1 MNPNGK
7 ALLKENKRYYLLD
20 SLRGISIISMIAFH
34 LCYDLFMIYGI
45 NTNWYFY
52 PVTAVWERSICV
64 VFILVSGMCLNFSE
78 NGIKRGILLNLAGFA
93 VTCVT
98 VIAEPNQAVW
108 FGVLNLIGCSMM
120 IVFILSES
128 LKRIKPLFGSL
139 ISLLLYTV
147 LYDVPRGYIGFF
159 GFDIVKLPNFLYSSK
174 YLAFLGFPSSDFF
187 STDYFPLIPW
197 IFLFTA
203 GFYLWNFIAEKNLTK
218 YFEFKIPVFDKI
230 GKYSLWIYLAH
241 QPIIMGL
248 LMLIMPVFN

>member
-45 NTNWYFY
+45 NTSWYY
-52 PVTAVWERSICV
+52 PITAVWERSICV
-64 VFILVSGMCLNFSE
+64 VFILVSGMCLNFSG

-120 IVFILSES
+120 IVSVLSDN
-128 LKRIKPLFGSL
+128 LKKIRPLSGAL
-139 ISLLLYTV
+139 ISFLLYAV
-147 LYDVPRGYIGFF
+147 SYDVPKGYVGLF
-159 GFDIVKLPNFLYSSK
+159 GLDIVRLPDFLYSCK

-187 STDYFPLIPW
+187 STDFFPLIPW
-197 IFLFTA
+197 IFLFAA
-203 GFYLWNFIAEKNLTK
+203 GFYLWNFIVEKNLTK
-218 YFEFKIPVFDKI
+218 YFELKIPVLDKI
-230 GKYSLWIYLAH
+230 GRYSLWIYLAH
-241 QPIIMGL
+241 QPIIMGI
-248 LMLIMPVFN
+248 LMLAMQPR

>member
-1 MNPNGK
+1 MNSNSK

-45 NTNWYFY
+45 NTSWYFY
-52 PVTAVWERSICV
+52 PITAVWERSICV
-64 VFILVSGMCLNFSE
+64 VFILVSGMCLNFSG

-120 IVFILSES
+120 IVSVLSDN
-128 LKRIKPLFGSL
+128 LKKIRPLSGAL
-139 ISLLLYTV
+139 ISFLLYAV
-147 LYDVPRGYIGFF
+147 SYDVPKGYVGLF
-159 GFDIVKLPNFLYSSK
+159 GLDIVKLPDFLYSCK

-187 STDYFPLIPW
+187 STDFFPLFPW
-197 IFLFTA
+197 IFLFAA
-203 GFYLWNFIAEKNLTK
+203 GFYLWNYIVEKNLTK
-218 YFEFKIPVFDKI
+218 YFELKIPVLDKI
-230 GKYSLWIYLAH
+230 GRYSLWIYLAH
-241 QPIIMGL
+241 QPIIMGI
-248 LMLIMPVFN
+248 LMLAMQPH

>member
-20 SLRGISIISMIAFH
+20 SLRGTSIISMIAFH

-45 NTNWYFY
+45 NTSWYFY
-52 PVTAVWERSICV
+52 PITAVWERSICV

-120 IVFILSES
+120 IVSVLSDN
-128 LKRIKPLFGSL
+128 LKKIRPLSGAL
-139 ISLLLYTV
+139 ISFLLYAV
-147 LYDVPRGYIGFF
+147 SYDVPKGYVGLF
-159 GFDIVKLPNFLYSSK
+159 GLDIVKLPDFLYSCK

-187 STDYFPLIPW
+187 STDFFPLIPW
-197 IFLFTA
+197 IFLFAA
-203 GFYLWNFIAEKNLTK
+203 GFYLWNFIVEKNLTK
-218 YFEFKIPVFDKI
+218 YFELKIPVLDKI
-230 GKYSLWIYLAH
+230 GRYSLWIYLAH
-241 QPIIMGL
+241 QPIIMGI
-248 LMLIMPVFN
+248 LMLAMQPR